1 MLSMS
6 NLARI
11 AKVVALLLFLLPWV
25 TISCSPQA
33 LGPMSGG
40 PPAGMS
46 GTGDMTIA
54 KATGVQLAMGTVATT
69 NPNPTAASAPP
80 NPFSTPNLP
89 ILGGGLLILLA
100 LAVTFV
106 LKGGKGALV
115 AAGACAA
122 AAAALCY
129 AVMVQI
135 PEAVRGSF
143 ASSTGSGPETP
154 PINPA
159 ELAQMIQV
167 KVEIGF
173 WLTIAA
179 LVAAIVLNVLGMRAS
194 AAPAAAA
201 APPEAPPAG

>member
-25 TISCSPQA
+25 TISCSPQG
-33 LGPMSGG
+33 LGPMSGAG
-40 PPAGMS
+40 PGAMPGA
-46 GTGDMTIA
+46 GDMIIA
-54 KATGVQLAMGTVATT
+54 KATGAQLAMGTVVTN
-69 NPNPTAASAPP
+69 NPNPSASAPP
-80 NPFSTPNLP
+80 NPFSKPNYA
-89 ILGGGLLILLA
+89 ILGGALLILLS
-100 LAVTFV
+100 LAVTFL
-106 LKGGKGALV
+106 LKGGKGAMAA
-115 AAGACAA
+115 AAGSAL

-129 AVMVQI
+129 AVLVDVPKSVQ
-135 PEAVRGSF
+135 ASF
-143 ASSTGSGPETP
+143 ASGAGSGAGGS

-179 LVAAIVLNVLGMRAS
+179 LAAAVLLNVLGMRGSDS
-194 AAPAAAA
+194 APV
-201 APPEAPPAG
+201 APPAG

>member
-11 AKVVALLLFLLPWV
+11 AKVVALLLFLMPWI

-33 LGPMSGG
+33 MGPMGG
-40 PPAGMS
+40 APTGMS
-46 GTGDMTIA
+46 NSGDMTIA
-54 KATGVQLAMGTVATT
+54 QATGAQLAMGSVRTN
-69 NPNPTAASAPP
+69 NPNPTAAGGPP
-80 NPFSTPNLP
+80 NPFSSPSLP

-100 LAVTFV
+100 LAVTFAM
-106 LKGGKGALV
+106 KGSQGAFV

-135 PEAVRGSF
+135 PEAVRASF
-143 ASSTGSGPETP
+143 ATSTGPGEGTP

-159 ELAQMIQV
+159 ELAQMIQI

-173 WLTIAA
+173 WLTICALAA
-179 LVAAIVLNVLGMRAS
+179 AVVLNVLGSRGA

-201 APPEAPPAG
+201 PSEAPPA

>member
-1 MLSMS
+1 MSMS

-11 AKVVALLLFLLPWV
+11 AKVVALLLFLMPWI

-33 LGPMSGG
+33 MGPMSGT
-40 PPAGMS
+40 PSGMS
-46 GTGDMTIA
+46 NTGDMTIA
-54 KATGVQLAMGTVATT
+54 TATGAQLAMGSVRTT
-69 NPNPTAASAPP
+69 NPNPTAAGPP
-80 NPFSTPNLP
+80 NPFTSPSLP
-89 ILGGGLLILLA
+89 ILGGGILILLA
-100 LAVTFV
+100 LGVSFV
-106 LKGGKGALV
+106 MKGSQGALI

-135 PEAVRGSF
+135 PAAVRASF
-143 ASSTGSGPETP
+143 ATPGPGGEAP

-159 ELAQMIQV
+159 ELAQMIQI

-179 LVAAIVLNVLGMRAS
+179 IAAAVVLNVLGMRGAA
-194 AAPAAAA
+194 AAPAVAA
-201 APPEAPPAG
+201 APPETPPAD